1 MLAAR
6 RGPSRGDVFVLYT
19 GDITKAEDIRGEQH
33 HVGRAR
39 PGRGT
44 DGSRIRS
51 TSGGDASHQIEL
63 TTAVVKRR

>member
-19 GDITKAEDIRGEQH
+19 GDITKAEDIQGEQH

-39 PGRGT
+39 PERG
-44 DGSRIRS
+44 S
-51 TSGGDASHQIEL
+51 TSGGDASHPIEL